1 MIMSNYCRRW
11 AFIIRKSQRSE
22 VEEMLKNIDEQ
33 KYSPFVFE
41 VDEPIRNETEPISI
55 VRIRCTKDVIDQLCD
70 ELKSKGIEIL

>member
-1 MIMSNYCRRW
+1 MRGYYRRW

-22 VEEMLKNIDEQ
+22 VEEMLKNVDKQ
-33 KYSPFVFE
+33 KYSPFAFE

-55 VRIRCTKDVIDQLCD
+55 VRVRCTKDVIDQLRD